1 MLQSN
6 VLVYEVVLRNILW
19 IYRACHNQLSSQC
32 SSQDHLHQVNKIL
45 LGFEA
50 ANKLGVVWCAVKR
63 NSNKMIFVII
73 IVDGLHSH
81 IPSYYFS
88 CI

>member
-1 MLQSN
+1 MQLLN

-19 IYRACHNQLSSQC
+19 IYGTGHNQLSSKC

-50 ANKLGVVWCAVKR
+50 ANKLGVVWCADKKETQIR
-63 NSNKMIFVII
+63 TYR
-73 IVDGLHSH
+73 
-81 IPSYYFS
+81 IPTNVARVRILDPASYM
-88 CI
+88 